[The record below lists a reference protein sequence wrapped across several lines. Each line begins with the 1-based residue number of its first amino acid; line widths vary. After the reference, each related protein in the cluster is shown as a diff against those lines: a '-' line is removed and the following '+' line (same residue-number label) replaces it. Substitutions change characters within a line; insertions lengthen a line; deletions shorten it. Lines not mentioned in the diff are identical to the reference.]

1 VSVYLVTGG
10 AGFIGSHIAEALVS
24 RGHRVRVLDNFSTGR
39 TDNLSFGKA
48 ANALTVIEGDVRDGR
63 AVTEAVRGVD
73 AVFHEAALPSVQ
85 RSVDDPATTHA
96 VNVEGT
102 VTVLE
107 AVRTL
112 GVPRF
117 IYAGSSSAYGESPT
131 LPKKEEMAPAPLSP
145 YAVSKLVGEYY
156 CQVYARLY
164 GIHAVSLRYFNVFGP
179 RQDPASP
186 YAAVIP
192 LFIEAILD
200 GRAPIIYGDG
210 GQTRDFTYIEN
221 VVNANLGA
229 LEAPALGGDVLNVA
243 TGTRVSLLDMLAM
256 LGKILGRPVVPE
268 HAPARAG
275 DVRHSLADIT
285 RAREVLG
292 YAPSVTLEE
301 GLRLTAAHMKTER
314 GNEAAR

>member
-1 VSVYLVTGG
+1 MSVYLVTGG

>member
-10 AGFIGSHIAEALVS
+10 AGFIGSHIAEALLG

-39 TDNLSFGKA
+39 TGNLSFGKA
-48 ANALTVIEGDVRDGR
+48 AGALTVIEGDVRDAR

-85 RSVDDPATTHA
+85 RSVDDPATSHA

-107 AVRTL
+107 AARTL

-117 IYAGSSSAYGESPT
+117 VYAGSSSAYGESPT

-164 GIHAVSLRYFNVFGP
+164 GMHTVSLRYFNVFGP

-200 GRAPIIYGDG
+200 ARAPTIYGDG

-221 VVNANLGA
+221 VVTANLRA
-229 LEAPALGGDVLNVA
+229 LDAPALGGEVLNVA
-243 TGTRVSLLDMLAM
+243 TGERVSLMDVLSM
-256 LGKILGRPVVPE
+256 LGKILGRAVVPE
-268 HAPARAG
+268 LAPPRAG

-292 YAPSVTLEE
+292 YAPTVSLEE
-301 GLRLTAAHMKTER
+301 GLRLTAAHMRTER
-314 GNEAAR
+314 GKEAAR

>member
-314 GNEAAR
+314 GSEAAR